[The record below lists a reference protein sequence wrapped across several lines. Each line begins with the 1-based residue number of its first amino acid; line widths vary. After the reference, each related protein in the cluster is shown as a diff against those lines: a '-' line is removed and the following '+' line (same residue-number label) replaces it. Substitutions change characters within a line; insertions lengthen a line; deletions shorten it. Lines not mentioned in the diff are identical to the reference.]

1 MCSSPRFESNNTYM
15 MSSELMLILGLTG
28 FIGLFLGSFLNVVV
42 MRLDNEEEPFW
53 KGRSRCNTCGHE
65 LQWYDLVPLLSFLQI
80 RGKCRYCRTP
90 LPWQY
95 PLVELLT
102 AVAYVSVMYYWLRVS
117 HDFFR
122 TDTLGI
128 IALTVLFVY
137 VSQLIVIFVYDAIH
151 KMIPELSMWIN
162 IGLAILYQFLR
173 YLSTGI
179 FEWQVFVS
187 ASVLAMIIFGF
198 YFFTKK
204 RGMGFGDIELVFS
217 LGLLVSWEYIW
228 MFFVLSFMIGSI
240 YGIIALFLHRVSSV
254 SAQVPF
260 GPALILA
267 FWFIFF
273 FPQWALRLNALFFV
287 LS

>member
-1 MCSSPRFESNNTYM
+1 M
-15 MSSELMLILGLTG
+15 MSSEMMLILGMTA
-28 FIGLFLGSFLNVVV
+28 FFGLFFGSFLNVVV
-42 MRLDNEEEPFW
+42 MRLDNEKEPFW
-53 KGRSRCNTCGHE
+53 KGRSRCNDCGHE
-65 LQWYDLVPLLSFLQI
+65 LQWYDLIALVSFLQI
-80 RGKCRYCRTP
+80 RGKCRYCRVS

-102 AVAYVSVMYYWLRVS
+102 SLAYTSVMYYWLRVP
-117 HDFFR
+117 HGFPR
-122 TDTLGI
+122 TSTLGI
-128 IALTVLFVY
+128 IALTVLFFY

-162 IGLAILYQFLR
+162 MGLAVLYQSL
-173 YLSTGI
+173 I
-179 FEWQVFVS
+179 FIRLGELNWDVLVS
-187 ASVLAMIIFGF
+187 ASVLALVIFGF

-217 LGLLVSWEYIW
+217 LGLLISWEYIW

-240 YGIIALFLHRVSSV
+240 YGIVALILQRVSSV
-254 SAQVPF
+254 GAQVPF

-273 FPQWALRLNALFFV
+273 FPQYAIRLNALFFV